1 MPTTIIGVDYSG
13 AQADNNTWIARGL
26 LNDDGVLRLDNAW
39 PIPRAQLSTELLI
52 NTAAPAVAA
61 MDFPF
66 GVPRAFAA
74 RLCGDLKPAVMPD
87 VWQAIA
93 YDDNI
98 DIDIADDDDIDIDI
112 ADGIADAGMTQAE
125 FIAARDQF
133 VADYKNPEQAGV
145 VPLPAD
151 TLYCCSGEP
160 HRAGDAKHL
169 SAPFSPLHITRRLNM
184 PPMTYHGIQMLRRL
198 HSKNPHGRWYVPPMA
213 PTAQPEH
220 TVTLLETMP
229 GAFLQVCGLPSI
241 RYKARS
247 AKAQALR
254 RNILDGLPTRTGW
267 PALDLTAVRNNCLA
281 NDDCLD
287 AVVAFVCAASWARCQ
302 AHFHHPAPDEL
313 AAAQLE
319 GWIYIPKS
327 VCAHL
332 AA

>member
-1 MPTTIIGVDYSG
+1 MPTTTIIGVDYSG
-13 AQADNNTWIARGL
+13 AQENRGINTWIAQGVL
-26 LNDDGVLRLDNAW
+26 TDGGALRLDNAW
-39 PIPRAQLSTELLI
+39 PIPRAQLFTELLI

-93 YDDNI
+93 DDDDV
-98 DIDIADDDDIDIDI
+98 DIDIADDDDIDID
-112 ADGIADAGMTQAE
+112 IADAGMTQAE

-133 VADYKNPEQAGV
+133 VADYKNPERSGV

-160 HRAGDAKHL
+160 HRAGDAKYL
-169 SAPFSPLHITRRLNM
+169 SGPFSPLHNVNPIM
-184 PPMTYHGIQMLRRL
+184 PQMTYHGISMLRRL
-198 HSKNPHGRWYVPPMA
+198 HSYNRDGNWYVPPMA

-241 RYKARS
+241 KYKARS

-267 PALDLTAVRNNCLA
+267 PALDLTAVRKNCLA

-302 AHFHHPAPDEL
+302 AHFHHPADDEL

-319 GWIYIPKS
+319 GWIYIPKAA
-327 VCAHL
+327 CAYP
-332 AA
+332 

>member
-13 AQADNNTWIARGL
+13 AQRESKTWIAQGQL
-26 LNDDGVLRLDNAW
+26 TDDGELYLNVNPHDK
-39 PIPRAQLSTELLI
+39 PRCISRAKLYELLLD
-52 NTAAPAVAA
+52 TTAPAVAA

-66 GVPRAFAA
+66 GVPVSFATK
-74 RLCGDLKPAVMPD
+74 LCDGREPAAMPE
-87 VWQAIA
+87 VWQAVA
-93 YDDNI
+93 N
-98 DIDIADDDDIDIDI
+98 
-112 ADGIADAGMTQAE
+112 MTWDE
-125 FIAARDQF
+125 FINNRDQF
-133 VADYKNPEQAGV
+133 VANHRSLQCAGAS
-145 VPLPAD
+145 PLLPG
-151 TLYCCSGEP
+151 TLYCCNGDP

-169 SAPFSPLHITRRLNM
+169 SAPVSPLHIAGHLNM
-184 PPMTYHGIQMLRRL
+184 PPMTYHGIRMLQHL
-198 HSKNPHGRWYVPPMA
+198 HDKNPHGRRYVPPMK
-213 PTAQPEH
+213 PTAQPEQ

-229 GAFLQVCGLPSI
+229 GAFLQVCGLPS
-241 RYKARS
+241 RGYKSDDNKDKAR
-247 AKAQALR
+247 ALR

-302 AHFHHPAPDEL
+302 AHFHHPTPDEL
-313 AAAQLE
+313 ADARLE

>member
-1 MPTTIIGVDYSG
+1 MPTTTIIGVDYSG
-13 AQADNNTWIARGL
+13 AQADNKTWIARGRL
-26 LNDDGVLRLDNAW
+26 KDGGALRLDNAW
-39 PIPRAQLSTELLI
+39 CIPRAQLCELLA

-66 GVPRAFAA
+66 GVPTSFAT
-74 RLCGDLKPAVMPD
+74 RLCKARQPAAMPEVWRAVAD
-87 VWQAIA
+87 VSLE
-93 YDDNI
+93 
-98 DIDIADDDDIDIDI
+98 
-112 ADGIADAGMTQAE
+112 E
-125 FIAARDQF
+125 FIETRNRF
-133 VADYKNPEQAGV
+133 VADHRGTHPDSV
-145 VPLPAD
+145 
-151 TLYCCSGEP
+151 TLHCCNGEP
-160 HRAGDAKHL
+160 HRAGDAKYL
-169 SAPFSPLHITRRLNM
+169 SSPFSTLHNANPSM
-184 PPMTYHGIQMLRRL
+184 PQMTYHGIQMLQRL
-198 HSKNPHGRWYVPPMA
+198 YNHNPDGRWYVPPMA

-229 GAFLQVCGLPSI
+229 GAFLQVCGLPS
-241 RYKARS
+241 RGYKAKS

-254 RNILDGLPTRTGW
+254 RNILDGLPNRTGW

-302 AHFHHPAPDEL
+302 AHFHHPTAAEL

-332 AA
+332 AT

>member
-13 AQADNNTWIARGL
+13 AIERGNRSKTWIAQGQL
-26 LNDDGVLRLDNAW
+26 TDDGELELCLDDN
-39 PIPRAQLSTELLI
+39 PRRIRRAQLCELLA

-66 GVPRAFAA
+66 GVPRAFAT

-93 YDDNI
+93 
-98 DIDIADDDDIDIDI
+98 
-112 ADGIADAGMTQAE
+112 DAGMTQAE
-125 FIAARDQF
+125 FIAARDRF
-133 VADYKNPEQAGV
+133 VAYYTNPERAGV

-160 HRAGDAKHL
+160 HRAGDAKYL
-169 SAPFSPLHITRRLNM
+169 SGPFSTLHNANPSM
-184 PPMTYHGIQMLRRL
+184 PQMTYHGIQMLQRL
-198 HSKNPHGRWYVPPMA
+198 YNHNPDGHWCVPPME

-229 GAFLQVCGLPSI
+229 GAFLQVCGLPS
-241 RYKARS
+241 RGYKAKS

-254 RNILDGLPTRTGW
+254 HNILDGLPTRTGW

-302 AHFHHPAPDEL
+302 AHFHHPAADEL
-313 AAAQLE
+313 ADAQLE
-319 GWIYIPKS
+319 GWIYIPKAA
-327 VCAHL
+327 CAYP
-332 AA
+332 